1 MKHMNART
9 NLKDVRWIGFDYG
22 QCLMDSSRRKIE
34 YWMAVVFIDLEKERP
49 GIIDEK
55 VKLYKELMD
64 KYGSYPRLQEK
75 GRDEIHSLILEDDS
89 CLIRKYYD
97 SELKFLKPAE
107 GVVDALKYL
116 KKLGKEISI
125 VTDMGSGYA
134 LEVIKNFLNTYD
146 LRGFFTDIISP
157 AGAIRQDGSLD
168 EYYKGSNKED
178 GSIFD
183 RLSEEL
189 KNKGINPSQAAIIGD
204 HPIKDVYQSK
214 KRGFITIHYTP
225 KKRET
230 TEADYTIT
238 HFSQLKDI
246 F

>member
-1 MKHMNART
+1 MNTINMARF
-9 NLKDVRWIGFDYG
+9 KDIKWVGFDYG
-22 QCLMDSSRRKIE
+22 QCLMDSSNRKVE

-49 GIIDEK
+49 GIINDK
-55 VKLYKELMD
+55 VRLYRELMD

-75 GRDEIHSLILEDDS
+75 GRDEIHSLILENDS
-89 CLIRKYYD
+89 CLIRKYYV

-107 GVVDALKYL
+107 GVRDALTHL
-116 KKLGKEISI
+116 KREGKEISI

-134 LEVIKNFLNTYD
+134 LDIIKNFLNTYD

-168 EYYKGSNKED
+168 EYYKGTSKED

-183 RLSEEL
+183 RLAEEL
-189 KNKGINPSQAAIIGD
+189 RNREIEPDQAVIIGD
-204 HPIKDVYQSK
+204 HPIKDIQQSK
-214 KRGFITIHYTP
+214 KRGFAAIHYSP
-225 KKRET
+225 KGQQSI
-230 TEADYTIT
+230 EADYTIT